1 MISGGNIDLEC
12 HIINKNQSDLNVTI
26 GIYNSYGVKVSHMET
41 KIVNYKIEPNDS
53 IVTFS
58 ISKLSLNSGIYSMNA
73 AILDSYDNCIDFIEN
88 ALVFQV
94 DSGDFYHSGR
104 LPQTSFGNILL
115 SYSCK

>member
-12 HIINKNQSDLNVTI
+12 HIINKNQLDLNVTI

-58 ISKLSLNSGIYSMNA
+58 ISKLCYSNTFASRELKLSRFLLNKW
-73 AILDSYDNCIDFIEN
+73 DNYLTF
-88 ALVFQV
+88 
-94 DSGDFYHSGR
+94 STPMR
-104 LPQTSFGNILL
+104 
-115 SYSCK
+115 